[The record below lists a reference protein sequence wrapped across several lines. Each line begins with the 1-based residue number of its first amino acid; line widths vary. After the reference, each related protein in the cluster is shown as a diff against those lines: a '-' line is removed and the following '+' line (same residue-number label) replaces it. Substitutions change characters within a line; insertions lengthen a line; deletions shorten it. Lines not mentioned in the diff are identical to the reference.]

1 MKNSITL
8 LKKSSHKG
16 KANRTAKVRDEKKD
30 GIYVYG
36 AREHNLKSL
45 NVFIPRNKLTVV
57 TGLSGSGKSSL
68 VFDTIY
74 AEGQRRYVESLSSYA
89 RFFIS
94 QMKKPDV
101 DSIKGLSPAVAIDQR
116 SINTSPRSTVGTVTE
131 IYDYLRLLFAK
142 LGTPYCPEH
151 QKPLQ
156 KTSIDQ
162 IAKEIMKWPKGTMFF
177 VLSPVAEGQK
187 GEWKKAFERGL
198 LEGGTRARVNGEWIE
213 LTQYHQIKLSKR
225 KRHFIDILMDR
236 LIVDRSLQDR
246 LKESLQKSADLSEGR
261 IKVELMHSLSAQ
273 KAKSLPK
280 EKSKV
285 YSLHAT
291 CPVCLKGFPV
301 MEPKLFSFNN
311 PKGACPFCHGL
322 GYKIDEWASDNA
334 KEEREVFEKRPSH
347 SEHKILCPHCQG
359 LRLKPFALNVK
370 IKNKNIAELSAFSIA
385 KLYDFCHNLQFL
397 YKHKVVA
404 EKILEPIQ
412 RELSYLK
419 KIGLSYLSLNRS
431 MRSLSGGEAQRIR
444 LISQIS
450 SPLIGALYVLDE
462 PSIGLHPKDQDRL
475 LNILFH
481 IRDRGNTILMVE
493 HDEKSIRSA
502 DHIIDLGPLAGQKGG
517 HIIAKGS
524 LKDIMRSPKSRTGW
538 YLSGYNTQSV
548 LKGAALYGV
557 STSKA
562 GKKQK
567 SKSHFK
573 KWLEIK
579 GAQGYNLKKVNVQI
593 PIGSLTTVTGVSGSG
608 KSTLIMNT
616 LYKALLNNQ
625 TASSTQ
631 PLPYK
636 DIKGT
641 EFLNKVVAVNQ
652 KPIGTNSRSVPATYV
667 GLMSPIRALMAGTPS
682 ARVRGWQAKDFSFN
696 VKGGRCENCL
706 GTGQIKQEMFFL
718 PTAVLPCD
726 VCQGR
731 RYSEEILNVCYKGK
745 NIHDILSMEV
755 SMACRF
761 FAHHFL
767 MKRELELLEEVGLGY
782 LTLGQS
788 AVTLSGGEAQR
799 IKLTRELARKS
810 AENTL
815 YILDEPTT
823 GLHFQD
829 VENLLLVLKK
839 LRDKGGTVIV
849 IEQNMD
855 IIKSAD
861 YIIDLGPG
869 GGIEGGQVVA
879 KGRPRQ
885 VAKSKISAT
894 APFLRLALKK

>member
-1 MKNSITL
+1 
-8 LKKSSHKG
+8 
-16 KANRTAKVRDEKKD
+16 
-30 GIYVYG
+30 
-36 AREHNLKSL
+36 
-45 NVFIPRNKLTVV
+45 
-57 TGLSGSGKSSL
+57 
-68 VFDTIY
+68 
-74 AEGQRRYVESLSSYA
+74 
-89 RFFIS
+89 
-94 QMKKPDV
+94 
-101 DSIKGLSPAVAIDQR
+101 
-116 SINTSPRSTVGTVTE
+116 
-131 IYDYLRLLFAK
+131 
-142 LGTPYCPEH
+142 
-151 QKPLQ
+151 
-156 KTSIDQ
+156 
-162 IAKEIMKWPKGTMFF
+162 
-177 VLSPVAEGQK
+177 
-187 GEWKKAFERGL
+187 
-198 LEGGTRARVNGEWIE
+198 
-213 LTQYHQIKLSKR
+213 
-225 KRHFIDILMDR
+225 
-236 LIVDRSLQDR
+236 
-246 LKESLQKSADLSEGR
+246 
-261 IKVELMHSLSAQ
+261 
-273 KAKSLPK
+273 
-280 EKSKV
+280 
-285 YSLHAT
+285 
-291 CPVCLKGFPV
+291 
-301 MEPKLFSFNN
+301 
-311 PKGACPFCHGL
+311 
-322 GYKIDEWASDNA
+322 
-334 KEEREVFEKRPSH
+334 
-347 SEHKILCPHCQG
+347 
-359 LRLKPFALNVK
+359 
-370 IKNKNIAELSAFSIA
+370 
-385 KLYDFCHNLQFL
+385 
-397 YKHKVVA
+397 
-404 EKILEPIQ
+404 
-412 RELSYLK
+412 
-419 KIGLSYLSLNRS
+419 

-538 YLSGYNTQSV
+538 YLSGY
-548 LKGAALYGV
+548 
-557 STSKA
+557 KA
-562 GKKQK
+562 DKRQK
-567 SKSHFK
+567 RKSHFK
-573 KWLEIK
+573 KWIEIK

-593 PIGSLTTVTGVSGSG
+593 PIGSLTAVTGVSGSG

-625 TASSTQ
+625 AGFEKGSAFEDSSKPSVKHRENKTSINNQTASSTQ

-641 EFLNKVVAVNQ
+641 EFLDKVVAVNQ

-879 KGRPRQ
+879 KGLPKQ